1 MRILIAALLLCAACA
16 DHEPGADA
24 TPESAKQSP
33 PSADAVRADSA
44 KSDVT
49 GPNGPRT
56 GG

>member
-1 MRILIAALLLCAACA
+1 MRILIAAVLLCAACA
-16 DHEPGADA
+16 RHEPGADGA
-24 TPESAKQSP
+24 PASAEQSQPTPG
-33 PSADAVRADSA
+33 AVQADSA

>member
-1 MRILIAALLLCAACA
+1 MRLLIAALLLCSACGR
-16 DHEPGADA
+16 HEPGADGA
-24 TPESAKQSP
+24 PASAEQDPPTPAAVQ
-33 PSADAVRADSA
+33 ADTA

>member
-1 MRILIAALLLCAACA
+1 MRYTILALLLCAACA
-16 DHEPGADA
+16 RHEPGADGA
-24 TPESAKQSP
+24 PASAEQSP
-33 PSADAVRADSA
+33 PTNPAVQADSA

>member
-16 DHEPGADA
+16 DHEPGADGA
-24 TPESAKQSP
+24 PASAGQTP
-33 PSADAVRADSA
+33 PSNGAVQADSA